1 MVEQAPKEGIIPAL
15 SRNVASAHAQMPPK
29 FDDLFLRSQLVTQAQ
44 LAAAQA
50 DAAHTRKRLPET
62 LIDLGFVE
70 ERAFAEWMARVSRTP
85 LIDPLPESAAA
96 DVQHKIS
103 RAIGRELEVIPL
115 RLDRDTLS
123 VVMVNP
129 LDTNAVDI
137 LQATTGLKIQ
147 PLTGVRSAVEQLANR
162 LYPENPDAPEITILP
177 PTPNFDLVTSDR
189 DTLPPPPSIAPE
201 ENPIDVDFTI
211 RYSPEGL
218 AIAENVLPAEPE
230 APRSASDSTAP
241 TDPLVAIERRLD
253 QFARMILK
261 VQQRID
267 EIEARIADSVKR

>member
-1 MVEQAPKEGIIPAL
+1 MVT
-15 SRNVASAHAQMPPK
+15 S
-29 FDDLFLRSQLVTQAQ
+29 AQ

-70 ERAFAEWMARVSRTP
+70 ERALAQWFAQVSRTP
-85 LIDPLPESAAA
+85 LVDPLPENSATAI
-96 DVQHKIS
+96 QHKIS

-123 VVMVNP
+123 VAMVNP

-147 PLTGVRSAVEQLANR
+147 PVTGVRSSIEKLAAR
-162 LYPENPDAPEITILP
+162 FYPENPDAPEITLLP
-177 PTPNFDLVTSDR
+177 PTPNFDLVAASDR
-189 DTLPPPPSIAPE
+189 DTLPPPPTIAPE
-201 ENPIDVDFTI
+201 ENPVDVDFTI
-211 RYSPEGL
+211 VHTPRGL
-218 AIAENVLPAEPE
+218 AIAKKVLPQAAEPE
-230 APRSASDSTAP
+230 APQSASDSTSP

-253 QFARMILK
+253 QMMRMISK
-261 VQQRID
+261 IQNQ
-267 EIEARIADSVKR
+267 IEEMDARLAEVIKR